1 MNRIFLRL
9 RNSLATRVIIST
21 VLLSLGVIYLTGSAL
36 NSQLATG
43 IKKVN
48 LESSRIEARSTIF
61 SAEYRFLLAEGEKE
75 EAVFKVINDIIS
87 SATSLTTNE
96 NAREVVFIRSPGNTR
111 IQNYE
116 ITSNQV
122 DPTSIPESLSK
133 RVRKNADL
141 VSSNVMI
148 QYTGGLRIPGLA
160 FGQKVQIPGAG
171 QYEMYMLFSLANQ
184 NATLDLIQR
193 LLALTGLALVLLIS
207 LIVWLV
213 VRQVVRPVR
222 EAAAIAIE
230 FTSGD
235 FRQRMKVV
243 SQDEIATLGTAFNEM
258 AESLEKQIAR
268 LENLSRVQQRFVSD
282 VSHELRTPL
291 TTLRMASEVINAS
304 RDGFDPVVA
313 RSTELLVAQL
323 DRFERLLEDLLE
335 VSRFDAEV
343 AVIEAVDFDIVL
355 LANRCAQDLG
365 LVAKEKSTDL
375 RIYSIAESITVK
387 ADIRRVERILRNL
400 FSNAIDHAEE
410 KPVAIT
416 IVASEHDVA
425 VGVRDHGIGLDE
437 NALTRVF
444 DRFWR
449 ADPSRARTRGGT
461 GLGLSIALEDARLHN
476 GELEAWGR
484 PGKGAHFVLTLP
496 RQTRQGIES
505 RLIKL
510 IPDDVQGQLSEPF
523 LVKVFR
529 TVSTR
534 HPKYGDLVSKYAE
547 KMPNGLG
554 YRLRGSASKIGDWY
568 ERLVR
573 EL

>member
-1 MNRIFLRL
+1 MSRFYRRL
-9 RNSLATRVIIST
+9 RNSLAPKVIIST
-21 VLLSLGVIYLTGSAL
+21 VILSLGVIYLTGSAL

-61 SAEYRFLLAEGEKE
+61 SAEYRFLLAQGEKE
-75 EAVFKVINDIIS
+75 EAVRKVIDDIIS

-96 NAREVVFIRSPGNTR
+96 NAREVIFIRSPGNTR
-111 IQNYE
+111 ERDYE
-116 ITSNQV
+116 ITSNLV
-122 DPTSIPESLSK
+122 DPHSIPEYLSK
-133 RVRKNADL
+133 RVRKSNDL
-141 VSSNVMI
+141 VSSYINLRYV
-148 QYTGGLRIPGLA
+148 GGQSIRGLA

-171 QYEMYMLFSLANQ
+171 QYEMYMVFSLANQ

-193 LLALTGLALVLLIS
+193 LLILTGSFLVLLIA

-222 EAAAIAIE
+222 EAASIAE
-230 FTSGD
+230 QFTAGD

-243 SQDEIATLGTAFNEM
+243 SEDEIATLGTAFNEM

-291 TTLRMASEVINAS
+291 TTLRMASEVINAQRES
-304 RDGFDPVVA
+304 FDPVVA

-343 AVIEAVDFDIVL
+343 AVIEAVDFDMVQ
-355 LANRCAQDLG
+355 LAQRCAEDLS
-365 LVAKEKSTDL
+365 LVASQRSTEL
-375 RIYSIAESITVK
+375 RIYSIVDSISVK

-410 KPVAIT
+410 KPIT
-416 IVASEHDVA
+416 ITIIASDFDVA

-437 NALTRVF
+437 NSLTRVF

-496 RQTRQGIES
+496 RQASAAIDS

-510 IPDDVQGQLSEPF
+510 VPDDFHG
-523 LVKVFR
+523 
-529 TVSTR
+529 
-534 HPKYGDLVSKYAE
+534 
-547 KMPNGLG
+547 
-554 YRLRGSASKIGDWY
+554 
-568 ERLVR
+568 
-573 EL
+573 

>member
-61 SAEYRFLLAEGEKE
+61 SAEYRFLLAEGEKD

-122 DPTSIPESLSK
+122 DPKSIPESLSK
-133 RVRKNADL
+133 LVRKNADL
-141 VSSNVMI
+141 VSSNI
-148 QYTGGLRIPGLA
+148 TIRYTGGLRIPGLA

-193 LLALTGLALVLLIS
+193 FLALTGLALVLLIS

-343 AVIEAVDFDIVL
+343 MMW
-355 LANRCAQDLG
+355 Q
-365 LVAKEKSTDL
+365 LV
-375 RIYSIAESITVK
+375 
-387 ADIRRVERILRNL
+387 
-400 FSNAIDHAEE
+400 
-410 KPVAIT
+410 
-416 IVASEHDVA
+416 
-425 VGVRDHGIGLDE
+425 
-437 NALTRVF
+437 
-444 DRFWR
+444 
-449 ADPSRARTRGGT
+449 
-461 GLGLSIALEDARLHN
+461 
-476 GELEAWGR
+476 
-484 PGKGAHFVLTLP
+484 
-496 RQTRQGIES
+496 
-505 RLIKL
+505 
-510 IPDDVQGQLSEPF
+510 
-523 LVKVFR
+523 
-529 TVSTR
+529 
-534 HPKYGDLVSKYAE
+534 
-547 KMPNGLG
+547 
-554 YRLRGSASKIGDWY
+554 
-568 ERLVR
+568 
-573 EL
+573 

>member
-1 MNRIFLRL
+1 
-9 RNSLATRVIIST
+9 VIIST
-21 VLLSLGVIYLTGSAL
+21 VLLSLGVVYLTGSAL
-36 NSQLATG
+36 NSQLSTG

-48 LESSRIEARSTIF
+48 LDSSRIEARSTIF
-61 SAEYRFLLAEGEKE
+61 SAEYRFLLAEGENDA
-75 EAVFKVINDIIS
+75 AVFKVINDIIS
-87 SATSLTTNE
+87 SATSLTSNE
-96 NAREVVFIRSPGNTR
+96 NAREVVFIRSPGNNR

-122 DPTSIPESLSK
+122 DPVSVPENLSK
-133 RVRKNADL
+133 RVRKSADL
-141 VSSNVMI
+141 VSSNVTI
-148 QYTGGLRIPGLA
+148 QYAGGLRIPGLA
-160 FGQKVQIPGAG
+160 SGAG

-193 LLALTGLALVLLIS
+193 LLLLTGSVLILLIA

-222 EAAAIAIE
+222 EAAAIASQ
-230 FTSGD
+230 FTAGD

-304 RDGFDPVVA
+304 RDSFDPVVA

-355 LANRCAQDLG
+355 LANRCAEDLA
-365 LVAKEKSTDL
+365 LVAREHSTDL
-375 RIYSIAESITVK
+375 RIYSIAESINVK

-410 KPVAIT
+410 KPIAIT

-437 NALTRVF
+437 SALTRVF

-476 GELEAWGR
+476 GELEAWGL

-510 IPDDVQGQLSEPF
+510 IPDDV
-523 LVKVFR
+523 
-529 TVSTR
+529 
-534 HPKYGDLVSKYAE
+534 HA
-547 KMPNGLG
+547 
-554 YRLRGSASKIGDWY
+554 
-568 ERLVR
+568 
-573 EL
+573 

>member
-122 DPTSIPESLSK
+122 DPSSIPESLSK

-141 VSSNVMI
+141 VSSNVVI
-148 QYTGGLRIPGLA
+148 QYTGGFRIPGLA

-213 VRQVVRPVR
+213 VRQIVRPVR

-510 IPDDVQGQLSEPF
+510 IPDDVQ
-523 LVKVFR
+523 
-529 TVSTR
+529 
-534 HPKYGDLVSKYAE
+534 A
-547 KMPNGLG
+547 
-554 YRLRGSASKIGDWY
+554 
-568 ERLVR
+568 
-573 EL
+573 

>member
-21 VLLSLGVIYLTGSAL
+21 VLLSLGVVYLTGSAL
-36 NSQLATG
+36 NSQLSTG

-48 LESSRIEARSTIF
+48 LDSARIEARSTIF

-75 EAVFKVINDIIS
+75 AAVRKVINDVIS

-111 IQNYE
+111 NNDYGT
-116 ITSNQV
+116 TSNLV
-122 DPTSIPESLSK
+122 NPKSIPEYLSK
-133 RVRKNADL
+133 RVRRSNDI
-141 VSSNVMI
+141 VSSLVNI
-148 QYTGGLRIPGLA
+148 NYSGGSSIPGLA

-171 QYEMYMLFSLANQ
+171 QYEMYVIFSLANQ
-184 NATLDLIQR
+184 NTTLDLISR
-193 LLALTGLALVLLIS
+193 LLLVTGSVLVFLIA

-222 EAAAIAIE
+222 EAAAIATQ

-304 RDGFDPVVA
+304 RESFDPLVA

-343 AVIEAVDFDIVL
+343 AVLEAIDFDIVL
-355 LANRCAQDLG
+355 LANRCAEDLA
-365 LVAKEKSTDL
+365 LVAKERSTEL
-375 RIYSIAESITVK
+375 RIYSLAEGINVK

-400 FSNAIDHAEE
+400 LSNAIDHAEE

-416 IVASEHDVA
+416 ILASEHDVA

-449 ADPSRARTRGGT
+449 ADPSRSRIRGGT

-496 RQTRQGIES
+496 RQSSQGIES

-510 IPDDVQGQLSEPF
+510 APDDSHE
-523 LVKVFR
+523 
-529 TVSTR
+529 
-534 HPKYGDLVSKYAE
+534 
-547 KMPNGLG
+547 
-554 YRLRGSASKIGDWY
+554 
-568 ERLVR
+568 
-573 EL
+573 